1 MDIRVPK
8 PLVREL
14 RAKLRDYPEVNY
26 LYQREESA
34 DHELAR
40 CLWEALEEA
49 NLLSPIFTEAW
60 TFTYLPQRMI
70 RVIIDLAV
78 CRVLQEVM
86 LWMARNEFRYTS
98 GNTSIQLF
106 DRWRSYQAIIPTLKA
121 GAEQLGKGYKLFLN
135 TEMAWGGNLT
145 EMYDAWRSLETAD
158 WVTVSI

>member
-1 MDIRVPK
+1 MNIRVPK

-14 RAKLRDYPEVNY
+14 RAKLRDYPEINY
-26 LYQREESA
+26 LYQTEESA

-40 CLWEALEEA
+40 CLYEALEEL
-49 NLLSPIFTEAW
+49 NLSPPVFNETW
-60 TFTYLPQRMI
+60 TFTSVPKNMV

-78 CRVLQEVM
+78 CRVLDEVM

-106 DRWRSYQAIIPTLKA
+106 DRWRAYQAIIPSLRGRADKIAQSSKA
-121 GAEQLGKGYKLFLN
+121 ALNAEYGWGAN
-135 TEMAWGGNLT
+135 MT

-158 WVTVSI
+158 WITVSV